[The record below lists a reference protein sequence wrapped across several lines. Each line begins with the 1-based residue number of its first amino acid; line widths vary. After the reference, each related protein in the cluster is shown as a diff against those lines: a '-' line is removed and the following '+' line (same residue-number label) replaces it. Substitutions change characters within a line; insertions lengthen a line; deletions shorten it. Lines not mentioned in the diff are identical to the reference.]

1 VVPSTPPLFC
11 VSETSP
17 WRAIAFALLILDP
30 LHELLCGFGM
40 EDEVDRHIAASAAR
54 LSAIVTPNAKLVVWS
69 VEPET
74 YFGLLPDGLLC
85 QIHEHLGFLAID
97 SIDLFV

>member
-1 VVPSTPPLFC
+1 
-11 VSETSP
+11 
-17 WRAIAFALLILDP
+17 
-30 LHELLCGFGM
+30 M

-54 LSAIVTPNAKLVVWS
+54 LSAIVTPNAKLVIWS

-85 QIHEHLGFLAID
+85 QIHEHLD
-97 SIDLFV
+97 SSQLIPSISLSENQWAAYASDDQ